1 MSKQPFFSVVISL
14 YNKERYIE
22 NTLKSVLNQTFTDF
36 EIIIVDDGSID
47 ESYNIVNA
55 INDPRINLFTIKN
68 QGASFTRN
76 YGIKKAD
83 AYYIALLDGDD
94 LWHKNHL
101 ETIFC
106 LIEEF
111 PNAGMYSNGYHTL
124 LNNKYI
130 KKPKLKGIP
139 YNYKGIIKN
148 YFKCNLYNSIV
159 NSSVVVIPKYV
170 FEDIGLFDVDLKS
183 GQDTYLWTQIAL
195 KYKVAINNTV
205 TATIIK
211 NDNSLS
217 TSHHIKDRIL
227 FLYKFIEQEKT
238 NKYLKKFMDMN
249 RYALALNFKMNNQ
262 NTEAKSI
269 FNNINSKNIS
279 IKQKIIFY
287 LPNSLI
293 KTLYKIK
300 MSLDKKGFF
309 FHLYR

>member
-1 MSKQPFFSVVISL
+1 
-14 YNKERYIE
+14 
-22 NTLKSVLNQTFTDF
+22 
-36 EIIIVDDGSID
+36 
-47 ESYNIVNA
+47 
-55 INDPRINLFTIKN
+55 
-68 QGASFTRN
+68 
-76 YGIKKAD
+76 
-83 AYYIALLDGDD
+83 
-94 LWHKNHL
+94 
-101 ETIFC
+101 
-106 LIEEF
+106 
-111 PNAGMYSNGYHTL
+111 
-124 LNNKYI
+124 
-130 KKPKLKGIP
+130 
-139 YNYKGIIKN
+139 
-148 YFKCNLYNSIV
+148 
-159 NSSVVVIPKYV
+159 VVVIPKYV